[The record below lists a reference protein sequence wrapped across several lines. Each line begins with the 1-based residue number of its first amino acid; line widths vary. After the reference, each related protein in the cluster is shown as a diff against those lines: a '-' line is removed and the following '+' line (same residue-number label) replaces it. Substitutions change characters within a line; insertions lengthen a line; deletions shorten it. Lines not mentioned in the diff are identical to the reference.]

1 VKPLHGGRTREFQV
15 GYHLKRNDAPEF
27 DQGQPGRVDLARF
40 LIEKILVKDLLRRPL
55 RIVELGCGAG
65 DVSGPFSKH
74 GSLYTTRGE
83 IPLDGI
89 EVVGIDVVP
98 VAKEKCNARW
108 PDMEFILA
116 DVQDVE
122 PIDTDILVMT
132 EFLEHLA
139 DPLAV
144 ARAWMPRTK
153 WAVIG
158 HPLNEPDPPYEHG
171 HSWSY
176 DMDDFLGWFAL
187 TPMPIWEVFRFPMG
201 YYPEMVMG
209 HGGNRE

>member
-1 VKPLHGGRTREFQV
+1 VTPLHGGRTREFQV
-15 GYHLKRNDAPEF
+15 QYHLGRNDAPEF
-27 DQGQPGRVDLARF
+27 DQGQPGRIDLARF
-40 LIEKILVKDLLRRPL
+40 LIEKILLKDLRRRPL

-65 DVSGPFSKH
+65 DVSGPYAGDGAYAFP
-74 GSLYTTRGE
+74 RG
-83 IPLDGI
+83 LLSTAGI

-98 VAKEKCNARW
+98 IAKEKCNARW
-108 PDMEFILA
+108 PEMNFILA

-122 PIDTDILVMT
+122 PMDCDILVMT

-139 DPLAV
+139 DPMAV
-144 ARAWMPRTK
+144 AAAWMPHAK

-176 DMDDFLGWFAL
+176 TEEDWRNWFAL
-187 TPMPIWEVFRFPMG
+187 TPMPIWEMFKFPMG
-201 YYPEMVMG
+201 YYPEMIMG
-209 HGGNRE
+209 HGGTPE